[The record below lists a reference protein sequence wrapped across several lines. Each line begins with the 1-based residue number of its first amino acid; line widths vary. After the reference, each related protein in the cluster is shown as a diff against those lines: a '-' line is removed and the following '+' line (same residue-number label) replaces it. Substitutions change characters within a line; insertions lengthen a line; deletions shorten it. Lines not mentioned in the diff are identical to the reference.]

1 MNFELNYTNLGH
13 VFIVILVILI
23 LHNVYNMYLNKKRK
37 EGFLGIFADTNVT
50 KDDEDS
56 AQTESAG
63 DLEAL
68 TSAIK
73 KSTAKSI
80 TSMNLIENRKDWE
93 DLIIAVEDKL
103 NIISLS
109 SMVVLGKMIKSDPD
123 DDKLLDVI
131 KRLNEIS
138 AYRKNLNDTMTY
150 LDGIKN

>member
-56 AQTESAG
+56 VQTESTS